1 MGTKYMSKDQLE
13 QYKKEI
19 EARLR
24 LDLSNKL
31 TQVND
36 FLDQTTQAR
45 DHIDRL
51 RDNNEQAL
59 RRDLEKTR
67 SELSV
72 RNSSLSWTYDL
83 PPYEQEKTWHTY
95 KGILKSNV
103 FF

>member
-1 MGTKYMSKDQLE
+1 MGTNYMSKEDLE
-13 QYKKEI
+13 KYKKEI

-31 TQVND
+31 TQVNN

-67 SELSV
+67 GELSV
-72 RNSSLSWTYDL
+72 NSLALLLIVCTKYL
-83 PPYEQEKTWHTY
+83 TC
-95 KGILKSNV
+95 
-103 FF
+103 

>member
-1 MGTKYMSKDQLE
+1 MSKDQLE

-72 RNSSLSWTYDL
+72 RNSSLS
-83 PPYEQEKTWHTY
+83 
-95 KGILKSNV
+95 
-103 FF
+103 